1 VITWKALGPGVPG
14 VAPGTPGARPLAMI
28 TEYFWAQLTVIF
40 RDHPYSAIIEC
51 PGLGRLEV
59 GRLPASQP
67 TPPYADPLTGLT
79 AARLSCAG

>member
-1 VITWKALGPGVPG
+1 MESFRPGGSGGGPRN
-14 VAPGTPGARPLAMI
+14 PGAQPLAMI
-28 TEYFWAQLTVIF
+28 TEYFWVQLTVIF
-40 RDHPYSAIIEC
+40 RDHLYSAIIEC
-51 PGLGRLEV
+51 PDLGRLEV